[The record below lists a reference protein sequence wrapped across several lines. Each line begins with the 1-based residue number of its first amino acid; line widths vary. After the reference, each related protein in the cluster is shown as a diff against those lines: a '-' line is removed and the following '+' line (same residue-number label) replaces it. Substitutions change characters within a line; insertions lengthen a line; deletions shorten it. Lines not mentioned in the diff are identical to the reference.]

1 MPGVVRW
8 WSVVRDMT
16 ARLVFSVC
24 LLLLSRTLLNAASP
38 QVAKFTSSGK
48 QVTYEVLGAEGSG
61 PLVIMLHGASGPG
74 VPWYREQAEFFAAH
88 GYTVFFLHY
97 FDAGRSWTASDQ
109 NYLVWEKAVSDL
121 VGLAAQN
128 PQWRGRKI
136 GMIGFSLGASVVLSA
151 GSQAV
156 PVNAVAEWYGSLPDM
171 FFMRRKGMPPLLIL
185 HGEQDP
191 IIPVINGRQLAQLC
205 QLEHYT
211 CESHFYSGQ
220 GHGFQGIALD
230 DARKRT
236 LEFFARTL
244 Q

>member
-1 MPGVVRW
+1 MTTVRC
-8 WSVVRDMT
+8 
-16 ARLVFSVC
+16 VFILC
-24 LLLLSRTLLNAASP
+24 FLLLRGMTFYGASA
-38 QVAKFTSSGK
+38 QVAKFNSRGK
-48 QVTYEVLGAEGSG
+48 QVIYEVFGAEAKG
-61 PLVIMLHGASGPG
+61 PVVIMLHGASGPG

-88 GYTVFFLHY
+88 DYTVLFLHY

-109 NYLVWEKAVSDL
+109 NYVLWEKAVSDL
-121 VGLAAQN
+121 VREAAQN

-136 GMIGFSLGASVVLSA
+136 AMIGFSLGASVVLAA

-156 PVNAVAEWYGSLPDM
+156 PVDAVAEWYGSLPDL

-191 IIPVINGRQLAQLC
+191 TVPVINGRQLAKLC
-205 QLEHYT
+205 QMEHYP
-211 CESHFYSGQ
+211 CESHFYPGQ
-220 GHGFQGIALD
+220 GHGFQGSVLD